1 MGVVTKRGRK
11 EEGGEEK
18 RREEK
23 QKGGKERSRSSPPQA
38 PLGFEEVL
46 EGVVLGVGLH
56 QPQVVLGVPP
66 PHARGGALGALAQTR
81 CGAWVCFGA
90 NPIDQI
96 A

>member
-1 MGVVTKRGRK
+1 MD
-11 EEGGEEK
+11 
-18 RREEK
+18 
-23 QKGGKERSRSSPPQA
+23 SPPQA
-38 PLGFEEVL
+38 PLGFEKVL
-46 EGVVLGVGLH
+46 EKVLVVLGVGLC

-90 NPIDQI
+90 PPTHQI